1 ILSIGGV
8 ELAQIPRYTLFQLLA
23 PPLDFRAREILV
35 AVVHGFELAAI
46 NRNARFRQQ
55 PHPPAQLDKL
65 RTYLLY
71 GAAVVLTDVRTRLVV
86 RRQSTEQP
94 HHFDV
99 APRFAFQPAARLH
112 PVEVAIDVELQE
124 G

>member
-1 ILSIGGV
+1 MSNVALKLLLHRDGIA
-8 ELAQIPRYTLFQLLA
+8 LARSPS
-23 PPLDFRAREILV
+23 
-35 AVVHGFELAAI
+35 

-65 RTYLLY
+65 RTYLLDA
-71 GAAVVLTDVRTRLVV
+71 AAVVLAEVRNRLVV